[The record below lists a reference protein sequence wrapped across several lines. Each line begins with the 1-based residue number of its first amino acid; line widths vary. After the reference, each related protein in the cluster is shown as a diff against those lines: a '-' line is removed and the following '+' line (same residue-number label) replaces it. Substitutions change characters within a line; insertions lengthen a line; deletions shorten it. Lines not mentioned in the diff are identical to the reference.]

1 MRRDVVRRELA
12 QGAETITSLVVG
24 VSPEEARV
32 RPAPEAWSLLEVV
45 CHLHDEEREDF
56 RPRLDLVLHRP
67 GEAWTRI
74 DPAAWVTEREYNAR
88 ELARTLQAFL
98 AERERSLAWLGSLSA
113 PDWSREY
120 RPASGPAPAGG
131 PITAG
136 DLLASWAA
144 HDLLHTRQ
152 LLELRRAR
160 LLAHTAP
167 HRTQY
172 AGDW

>member
-1 MRRDVVRRELA
+1 MRLDFLRRELA
-12 QGAETITSLVVG
+12 QGAETIGGLVAG
-24 VSPEEARV
+24 VSPAEARV
-32 RPAPEAWSLLEVV
+32 RPASEAWSLLEVV

-56 RPRLDLVLHRP
+56 RPRLDVVLHRP
-67 GEAWTRI
+67 EEAWARI
-74 DPAAWVTEREYNAR
+74 DPAGWVSERRYNERDLGEA
-88 ELARTLQAFL
+88 LQGFL
-98 AERERSLAWLGSLSA
+98 IERERSIAWLAGLSA

-120 RPASGPAPAGG
+120 RAPFG

-152 LLELRRAR
+152 LLELRHAR
-160 LLAHTAP
+160 LLALAAP
-167 HRTQY
+167 HRTRY

>member
-1 MRRDVVRRELA
+1 MRLDVLRRELA
-12 QGAETITSLVVG
+12 QAAETIQGLVAG
-24 VSPEEARV
+24 VSATEARV
-32 RPAPEAWSLLEVV
+32 RPAPDSWSILEVV
-45 CHLHDEEREDF
+45 AHLLDEEREDF

-67 GEAWTRI
+67 EETWAPI
-74 DPAAWVTEREYNAR
+74 DPAGWVTARGYNDR
-88 ELARTLQAFL
+88 DLGETLAAFL
-98 AERERSLAWLGSLSA
+98 AERARSLAWLASLSA
-113 PDWSREY
+113 PDWTREY
-120 RPASGPAPAGG
+120 RAPFG

-136 DLLASWAA
+136 DLLASWVA

-160 LLAHTAP
+160 LLTLTAP

>member
-1 MRRDVVRRELA
+1 MRLDVLRRELA
-12 QGAETITSLVVG
+12 QGAETIQGLVVG
-24 VSPEEARV
+24 VSPAEARV
-32 RPAPEAWSLLEVV
+32 RPEADAWSILEVV
-45 CHLHDEEREDF
+45 AHLLDEEREDF

-67 GEAWTRI
+67 HEVWAPI
-74 DPAAWVTEREYNAR
+74 DPAAWVTARGYNDR
-88 ELARTLQAFL
+88 ELAATLSAFL
-98 AERERSLAWLGSLSA
+98 AERERSLTWLATLTA

-120 RPASGPAPAGG
+120 RATFG

-136 DLLASWAA
+136 DLAASWAA

-160 LLAHTAP
+160 LLALTAP
-167 HRTQY
+167 HSTRY

>member
-1 MRRDVVRRELA
+1 MRLDILRRELA
-12 QGAETITSLVVG
+12 RGAETISSLVAG
-24 VSPEEARV
+24 VSPDEARV
-32 RPAPEAWSLLEVV
+32 RPAPHAWSILEVV
-45 CHLHDEEREDF
+45 AHLHDEEREDF

-67 GEAWTRI
+67 DETWARI
-74 DPAAWVTEREYNAR
+74 DPAGWVSARRYNERDLIE
-88 ELARTLQAFL
+88 TLQGFRT
-98 AERERSLAWLGSLSA
+98 ERERSLAWLGSLSA

-120 RPASGPAPAGG
+120 RAPFG

-152 LLELRRAR
+152 LVELRRAR
-160 LLAHTAP
+160 LLGQTAG
-167 HRTQY
+167 HSTQY

>member
-1 MRRDVVRRELA
+1 MRLEVIRRELA
-12 QGAETITSLVVG
+12 QGAETIQGLVVG
-24 VSPEEARV
+24 VSAAEARV
-32 RPAPEAWSLLEVV
+32 RPSPEAWSILEVV
-45 CHLHDEEREDF
+45 AHLLDEEREDF

-67 GEAWTRI
+67 AEAWARI

-88 ELARTLQAFL
+88 DLARMLQAFL

-120 RPASGPAPAGG
+120 RAPFG

-167 HRTQY
+167 FRTQY

>member
-1 MRRDVVRRELA
+1 MRLDVVRRELA
-12 QGAETITSLVVG
+12 QGAETITSLVAG
-24 VSPEEARV
+24 VSAEEARV

-67 GEAWTRI
+67 EETWARI
-74 DPAAWVTEREYNAR
+74 DPAAWVAERQYNTR
-88 ELARTLQAFL
+88 DLAPMLQAFL

-113 PDWSREY
+113 PDWSREH
-120 RPASGPAPAGG
+120 RAPFG

-167 HRTQY
+167 YRTQY

>member
-1 MRRDVVRRELA
+1 MRLEILRRELA
-12 QGAETITSLVVG
+12 RGAETIQGLVVG
-24 VSPEEARV
+24 VSAAEARV
-32 RPAPEAWSLLEVV
+32 RPEPTAWSILEVV
-45 CHLHDEEREDF
+45 AHLLDEEREDF

-67 GEAWTRI
+67 HETWAPI
-74 DPAAWVTEREYNAR
+74 DPPAWVTARGYNDR
-88 ELARTLQAFL
+88 ELGATLSAFL
-98 AERERSLAWLGSLSA
+98 AERERSLAWLAGLTA

-120 RPASGPAPAGG
+120 QASFG

-136 DLLASWAA
+136 DLAASWAA

-160 LLAHTAP
+160 LLALAAP
-167 HRTQY
+167 HRTGY

>member
-1 MRRDVVRRELA
+1 MRLDMLRRELA
-12 QGAETITSLVVG
+12 QGAETIQSLVVG
-24 VSPEEARV
+24 VSASEARV
-32 RPAPEAWSLLEVV
+32 RPAPDSWSILEVV
-45 CHLHDEEREDF
+45 AHLLDEEREDF

-67 GEAWTRI
+67 HETWAPI
-74 DPAAWVTEREYNAR
+74 DPPAWVTARGYNNR
-88 ELARTLQAFL
+88 ELTATLSAFL
-98 AERERSLAWLGSLSA
+98 AERERSLAWLAGLTA

-120 RPASGPAPAGG
+120 PASFG

-136 DLLASWAA
+136 DLAASWAA

-160 LLAHTAP
+160 LLALAAP
-167 HRTQY
+167 HRTGY